1 MRIRFLAL
9 AIKNLSN
16 LGSDAACLSVENG
29 GMMGHFR
36 RMLPLPMLA
45 FLGACASMAPEAH
58 QSPIVSELPTAYSA
72 ADVVGEYE
80 ADSWWEA
87 FNDPTLDALVQDA
100 LRDNL
105 DIAEAAAR
113 VEQASAQA
121 RIARSTLFPA
131 ITGSAGSNY
140 SDSPLDGSAFGG
152 LAGGG
157 ADRLVSESYTLGVG
171 AAYELDLFGRVR
183 GDLAAARG
191 DALAAEFDFQSVQ
204 LAAAAETISAYFEI
218 VDTRRQIELT
228 VKTAELLSDREART
242 DERYRRGLSES
253 FELYQVRQDLRNTQ
267 AALPQLEAA
276 LNSANGR
283 LATLV
288 RMYPETLQARLD
300 KSLTPRLVFE
310 PVPPGLPSELLVQR
324 PDVAAAAIRF
334 EAARERIGARR
345 AERYPTIRLNGSIGT
360 QGGGPAGAFNFVDN
374 WVLSLASSLTAPI
387 FDAGRISANIRIAR
401 AAYDQQAAAYARTV
415 LTAYRE
421 VDVAIDDYEER
432 RQRYGLITGQLE
444 EAEAS
449 LDLQARRFEAG
460 VGAYTA
466 YLDALRA
473 VYQVEANLSS
483 AARDV
488 ALSRLGVHRALGG
501 DWVKSLAD
509 ASLDSAPANTSSSD
523 EGITQ

>member
-1 MRIRFLAL
+1 M
-9 AIKNLSN
+9 
-16 LGSDAACLSVENG
+16 
-29 GMMGHFR
+29 
-36 RMLPLPMLA
+36 PLIA
-45 FLGACASMAPEAH
+45 FLGACTSMAPDAK
-58 QSPIVSELPTAYSA
+58 QPAIVSDLPAEYSA
-72 ADVVGEYE
+72 SRVAGSYV

-87 FNDPTLDALVQDA
+87 FADPTLDALVQDA
-100 LRDNL
+100 LSDNL

-121 RIARSTLFPA
+121 RIARSALFPA
-131 ITGSAGSNY
+131 ISASAGSSY

-157 ADRLVSESYTLGVG
+157 ADRLVNESYTLGIG

-191 DALAAEFDFQSVQ
+191 DALAAEFDFRSVQ

-253 FELYQVRQDLRNTQ
+253 FELYQVRQDLRNAQ
-267 AALPQLEAA
+267 ASLPQLEAS
-276 LNSANGR
+276 LNAANGR

-288 RMYPETLQARLD
+288 RAYPEVLRLRLD
-300 KSLTPRLVFE
+300 KPLTPRLVFE
-310 PVPPGLPSELLVQR
+310 PVPPGLPSELLTQR
-324 PDVAAAAIRF
+324 PDVAAAAVRL

-345 AERYPTIRLNGSIGT
+345 AERFPTIQLSGSVGT
-360 QGGGPAGAFNFVDN
+360 QGGDPAGAFNFADN
-374 WVLSLASSLTAPI
+374 WVLSLGSSLAAPL
-387 FDAGRISANIRIAR
+387 FDAGRISANIRAAR
-401 AAYDQQAAAYARTV
+401 AAYDQQAAAYARAV

-421 VDVAIDDYEER
+421 VDVATDDYEER
-432 RQRYGLITGQLE
+432 RQRYGLIMGQLR

-449 LDLQARRFEAG
+449 LNLQARRFEAG
-460 VGAYTA
+460 VGSYTA

-473 VYQVEANLSS
+473 VYQVESSLSA

-501 DWVKSLAD
+501 DWANDTAPAPLEMIPSD
-509 ASLDSAPANTSSSD
+509 ASSPEEGNT
-523 EGITQ
+523 Q